1 MTSGV
6 AIALFVIGILGAIM
20 LHEWGH
26 FWTAR
31 RFGMRADRFFL
42 GFGPTLWSIRR
53 GETEYGVKALPL
65 GGFVRIKG
73 MSPVDERLAPV
84 ADAVLDPEAVAADRR
99 QVAES
104 RGVEV
109 LEVPAVPEPTWQRLR
124 DELRSRGTSKATVE
138 DILRRTQ
145 ATAGADA
152 SREEVR
158 RALTEVIATEVSDTG
173 RLGDLHH
180 RLTAGDEGR
189 FFADRPAWQR
199 AIVLVAG
206 STMHFLI
213 AIVLLVVGFG
223 ALPQPTAAPVVD
235 RFTDDSVAAAEGF
248 EPGDRVVSVAGVESD
263 DFDTLRNTIREHPG
277 DPIEV
282 VIERDGERLALTVTP
297 EAAED
302 EETGETVGQLGFY
315 PQVVEERLPLGDAL
329 YEAFWGEA
337 SFRALTVGT
346 VQSLGKVFGP
356 EGIGSIFAQVEGTE
370 ERDAGGA
377 VSLPGVVGITGEG
390 TAQFGPLFLLM
401 MLANVNIFVG
411 IFNLLPLPP
420 LDGGHLAVLGVE
432 RGVNA
437 VRRRTGRRPDFT
449 VDPRAVAAVAV
460 PVIVLIGTVSLALVW
475 LDITNPITLQ

>member
-42 GFGPTLWSIRR
+42 GFGPTLWSTHR

-84 ADAVLDPEAVAADRR
+84 TDVVLDPEAVAADRR
-99 QVAES
+99 AAADAA
-104 RGVEV
+104 GVEV
-109 LEVPAVPEPTWQRLR
+109 LDVPAVPEPTWDRLR
-124 DELRSRGTSKATVE
+124 AELADRGTPRATIA
-138 DILRRTQ
+138 DIVRRTQ
-145 ATAGADA
+145 TTAGPTA

-158 RALTEVIATEVSDTG
+158 QALTEVLVTEVADTEQV
-173 RLGDLHH
+173 GDLHH
-180 RLTAGDEGR
+180 RLLRGDEGR

-199 AIVLVAG
+199 AVVLVSG

-213 AIVLLVVGFG
+213 AIVLLVVGFA
-223 ALPQPTAAPVVD
+223 ALPQPTARPTVAE
-235 RFTDDSVAAAEGF
+235 FTEDSVAEAAGF
-248 EPGDRVVSVAGVESD
+248 AVGDRVVSVAGVSD
-263 DFDTLRNTIREHPG
+263 DDFAVLRETIRQHPG
-277 DPIEV
+277 EEIPV
-282 VIERDGERLALTVTP
+282 VVVREGERIRFRVTP
-297 EAAED
+297 ATVED
-302 EETGETVGQLGFY
+302 PETGETVGLLGFA
-315 PQVVEERLPLGDAL
+315 PEVVEQRLPLGDAL
-329 YEAFWGEA
+329 YEAFVGEA
-337 SFRALTVGT
+337 SFTQLTVGT
-346 VQSLGKVFGP
+346 VRSLGKVFGP
-356 EGIGSIFAQVEGTE
+356 EGIGSIFAQVGGSET
-370 ERDAGGA
+370 RDQGGA
-377 VSLPGVVGITGEG
+377 VSLPGVVGLTGEG
-390 TAQFGPLFLLM
+390 TALFGPLFLLM
-401 MLANVNIFVG
+401 MLANVNVFVG

-432 RGVNA
+432 RVVNR
-437 VRRRTGRRPDFT
+437 VRRARGRAADFT

-460 PVIVLIGTVSLALVW
+460 PVIVILGTVSLALVW